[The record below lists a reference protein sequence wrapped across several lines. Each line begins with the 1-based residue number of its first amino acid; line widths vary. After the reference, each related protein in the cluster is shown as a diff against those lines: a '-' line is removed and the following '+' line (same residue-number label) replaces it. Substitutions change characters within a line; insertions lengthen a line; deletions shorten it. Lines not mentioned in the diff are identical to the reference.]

1 MDKYIISIKGKNPDY
16 FLKKIIQKN
25 VNIYNIGKKHN
36 ELILILDVDGYKKI
50 KQIKTSYVIEVL
62 DVSGFL
68 KVKEFFNKYFFFILF
83 FLFGVLLNVFLSN
96 VIFQVEVIHSNKYIR
111 ELVYADLKSFG
122 ISKFK
127 FKVNFDEKEAIV
139 QKILKKEKDDIEWLE
154 IKNIGTKYVVNVEQ
168 RKKTAEKS
176 ACINRNIVAG
186 KNASIISIEAESGE
200 IVKKKQDYV
209 LKDEVIISGIIHNKE
224 DVVSNKCAVGKVF
237 GEVWYKV
244 VVELP
249 TSYKEV
255 SLTGRS
261 SYKLGIEFL
270 KKNYVLFNDYSTYK
284 VHEGLGLI
292 NKILP
297 ISATINKY
305 IETKE
310 VNHKYNLSN
319 VDEAA
324 IQMAC
329 DKFKSKLGKE
339 DEILTKKVLKKE
351 RNESKIIVEVFLK
364 VKEDITAYK
373 EILKTE
379 INEDG
384 G

>member
-1 MDKYIISIKGKNPDY
+1 MDKYTISIKGKNPDY
-16 FLKKIIQKN
+16 FLKKAIQKN
-25 VNIYNIGKKHN
+25 VNIYNISKKQN
-36 ELILILDVDGYKKI
+36 ELILVLDVNGYKKI
-50 KQIKTSYVIEVL
+50 KKIKTSYVVEVL
-62 DVSGFL
+62 DVSGVL
-68 KVKEFFNKYFFFILF
+68 KVKELFNKYFFFILF
-83 FLFGVLLNVFLSN
+83 FLFGILLNVFLSN
-96 VIFQVEVIHSNKYIR
+96 IVFEIEVIHSNKYIR
-111 ELVYADLKSFG
+111 ELVYEDLKSFG

-139 QKILKKEKDDIEWLE
+139 EKILKKEKNDIEWLE
-154 IKNIGTKYVVNVEQ
+154 IKNIGTKYVVSVEQ
-168 RKKTAEKS
+168 RKKNNDNAT
-176 ACINRNIVAG
+176 CINRNIVAS

-209 LKDEVIISGIIHNKE
+209 LKDEVIISGVIHNKE
-224 DVVSNKCAVGKVF
+224 DIVSNKCAVGKVF

-249 TSYKEV
+249 TSYKEI
-255 SLTGRS
+255 SLTGRN
-261 SYKLGIEFL
+261 SYKLGIKFL
-270 KKNYVLFNDYSTYK
+270 NKNYVLFNDYSTYK
-284 VHEGLGLI
+284 IGDSMELI

-297 ISATINKY
+297 ISISINKY
-305 IETKE
+305 IETIE
-310 VNHKYNLSN
+310 VDHKYNLNN

-324 IQMAC
+324 IKMAC
-329 DKFKSKLGKE
+329 DKFKGKLGKE

-373 EILKTE
+373 EILETE
-379 INEDG
+379 IKEDG